1 MKTCFLLLAICF
13 LIPPDCSGQNSSFA
27 ALANQFSN
35 SLSQE
40 QRSKALY
47 EFSDDER
54 YNWHFIPKKNRKGI
68 LLSELSEKQ
77 KELAFALLKSYL
89 SDKGFQQTKEII
101 QLELVLQQLENRSK
115 DDWYRDPGNYSFIF
129 FGQPSDKGAWGW
141 RFEGHHISF
150 NFSTLHNKITSGTPG
165 FMGANPA
172 IVLSGPQKGKQ
183 VLKDE
188 AELGFMLLGSFNP
201 QQLTKAVMS
210 NEAPGDIIT
219 SASRKAMI
227 EKPQGILYKELNR
240 EQQKLFLQLLSVY
253 IHRYTKTFAAEM
265 MQEIEQAGLEN
276 LQFTWAGARE
286 RAIGKPHYYR
296 IQGPT
301 IIIEFDNT
309 QNNANHVHTVVRD
322 LKHDFGGDEL
332 LQHYQKG
339 H

>member
-1 MKTCFLLLAICF
+1 
-13 LIPPDCSGQNSSFA
+13 
-27 ALANQFSN
+27 
-35 SLSQE
+35 
-40 QRSKALY
+40 
-47 EFSDDER
+47 
-54 YNWHFIPKKNRKGI
+54 
-68 LLSELSEKQ
+68 
-77 KELAFALLKSYL
+77 
-89 SDKGFQQTKEII
+89 
-101 QLELVLQQLENRSK
+101 
-115 DDWYRDPGNYSFIF
+115 
-129 FGQPSDKGAWGW
+129 
-141 RFEGHHISF
+141 
-150 NFSTLHNKITSGTPG
+150 
-165 FMGANPA
+165 
-172 IVLSGPQKGKQ
+172 
-183 VLKDE
+183 
-188 AELGFMLLGSFNP
+188 
-201 QQLTKAVMS
+201 
-210 NEAPGDIIT
+210 
-219 SASRKAMI
+219 MI